1 MKQLLYLLGFL
12 LVSAEIWAG
21 NSADSTAKSLFPKL
35 TKQMRLKY
43 PALKED
49 EYEVRIWN
57 RVALKYGNAQVAYI
71 LRKTKKRLRARR
83 YVINWKRE
91 NFRSARRQRPTITPT
106 HAFWNRLMRRNILTL
121 PDERVVFDRLYP
133 PYKPQPI
140 TDTVEAG
147 MQADG
152 SFTLKGYRIAEK
164 RNIIADGEYYLFEV
178 FGANSYRV
186 YSSSNPSQ
194 YSERELRAE
203 ELQNMVGI
211 LRDFILLF
219 RSDIIGRDEAREIY
233 TK

>member
-1 MKQLLYLLGFL
+1 
-12 LVSAEIWAG
+12 
-21 NSADSTAKSLFPKL
+21 
-35 TKQMRLKY
+35 
-43 PALKED
+43 
-49 EYEVRIWN
+49 
-57 RVALKYGNAQVAYI
+57 
-71 LRKTKKRLRARR
+71 
-83 YVINWKRE
+83 
-91 NFRSARRQRPTITPT
+91 
-106 HAFWNRLMRRNILTL
+106 MRRNILTL